1 MSVITPLFSDS
12 LSQHYLCE
20 LIADSQMWQGMC
32 LLPDASAAEI
42 VALIAD
48 SPELLNRDAA
58 RLKIAQGILIPSG
71 ETLLEDGEADCSY
84 IGDFYDT
91 VFPLPRI
98 LVRYLTDGTATRT
111 TTSTFT
117 RNDQFR
123 ILIEYPVPQRWR
135 AMDADSITNQEIDGL
150 DKMCKLRQEMQA
162 VVSNSTAARLQVD
175 EFTRGSHGLV
185 LPEDSNGFWM
195 RSCELHASF
204 TGFC

>member
-1 MSVITPLFSDS
+1 MSLITPLFSDA

-32 LLPDASAAEI
+32 KLPDATAAEI

-48 SPELLNRDAA
+48 SPELLDRDAA

-71 ETLLEDGEADCSY
+71 ETVLEDGEADCSY

-111 TTSTFT
+111 TTTTFE
-117 RNDQFR
+117 RRDSFR
-123 ILIEYPVPQRWR
+123 ILIEYMVPQQYRR
-135 AMDADSITNQEIDGL
+135 MDAESITNQEIDGL
-150 DKMCKLRQEMQA
+150 DKMCKLRQEMQE
-162 VVSNSTAARLQVD
+162 VVRDGTGLRLQVD
-175 EFTRGSHGLV
+175 EFTRGPSGLV
-185 LPEDSNGFWM
+185 LPEDSTGLWM
-195 RSCELHASF
+195 RSCEMQATF
-204 TGFC
+204 TGYC